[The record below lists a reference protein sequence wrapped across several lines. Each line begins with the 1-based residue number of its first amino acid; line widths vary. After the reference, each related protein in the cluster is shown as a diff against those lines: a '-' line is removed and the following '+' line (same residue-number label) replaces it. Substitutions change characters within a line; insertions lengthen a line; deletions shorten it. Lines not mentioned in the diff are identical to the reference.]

1 MERVVNF
8 LFCAIVVT
16 IICAGALSFTFT
28 QDGTAVGRENRKRVA
43 FPPSLLSADFNRVFE
58 QGVSDRLSVRT
69 RVIDTYHWILKQVD
83 NRGNG
88 SVLIGKDGWLFQN
101 AFGNKHNLHN
111 FKNYQ
116 NDVSFTPQEWNLIRR
131 NMQTLKEW
139 CQQNKI
145 QLYVVFSLDKPVIYS
160 DKYPAYIL
168 KKRSVSLVSQVE
180 ALLVDM
186 GINVVPLKE
195 ALLEAKK
202 KDIIYYKTESH
213 WNAGGAF
220 VAYQLIMQEIQ
231 KNNPKIKGLT
241 VHDFDIK
248 RTAKVISSV
257 GYGKRAVG
265 LGNSF
270 GFLNQPDRAK
280 DYAKAIYPEYVLKNQ
295 IPIQTQIKGKIEES
309 YNPKGQPFHL
319 YMLSDSYGD
328 YFFPFFAM
336 TFREVKKMRVNS
348 PGVGN
353 WGIHFEKEKQNI
365 IDFKTNIL
373 ILSVSDLKLKDLYQG
388 F

>member
-8 LFCAIVVT
+8 LFCAIVVA
-16 IICAGALSFTFT
+16 IICVGALSFTFT
-28 QDGTAVGRENRKRVA
+28 QGETAVRRENRKMVA
-43 FPPSLLSADFNRVFE
+43 FPPALLSADFNRLFE

-69 RVIDTYHWILKQVD
+69 RLIDIYHWILKQVD

-101 AFGNKHNLHN
+101 SFANKYNLHN

-116 NDVSFTPQEWNLIRR
+116 NDVSFTPQEWDLIQR
-131 NMQTLKEW
+131 NMQLLKEW

-145 QLYVVFSLDKPVIYS
+145 QLYVIFPPDKPVIYS

-168 KKRSVSLVSQVE
+168 KKGSVSLVSQME
-180 ALLVDM
+180 ALLNDM
-186 GINVVPLKE
+186 GINVIPLKE
-195 ALLEAKK
+195 ALLEARKK
-202 KDIIYYKTESH
+202 EVIYYKTESH

-231 KNNPKIKGLT
+231 KNNPEIKRFT
-241 VHDFDIK
+241 VRDFDIK
-248 RTAKVISSV
+248 RTAKVISCV
-257 GYGKRAVG
+257 GYGKRPVG

-270 GFLNQPDRAK
+270 GFLNQPERAK
-280 DYAKAIYPEYVLKNQ
+280 EYVNAIYPEYVLKNQ
-295 IPIQTQIKGKIEES
+295 MPIRTQIKGKIEES
-309 YNPKGQPFHL
+309 SNPKGQPFHL

-336 TFREVKKMRVNS
+336 TFSEVKKMRINS
-348 PGVGN
+348 PEGGN
-353 WGIHFEKEKQNI
+353 WGIHFEEEKKNM